1 MTTGIQA
8 LHPAIAPGIANAADL
23 LRTISFHQYVL
34 LLKQRGN
41 TTPVDMAVYEKYSQ
55 VWARLWDFK
64 RDWLTLPVVWSLFV
78 QLLTGCRVSALPGAV
93 VAIDSESASLSIPA
107 TKGGFANL
115 HEYGS
120 LPSPLTNLLLRQG
133 PTMTVAT
140 YWQYR
145 SELRNG
151 NPNFFQSGRPGCQN
165 CTHMPRY
172 LFIQILYYVL
182 GVSLGHITKLMGW
195 RSEGSIEPYLN
206 TNI

>member
-1 MTTGIQA
+1 MITTMQPF
-8 LHPAIAPGIANAADL
+8 HPVAFPCMPNTTDL
-23 LRTISFHQYVL
+23 LRTLSYDQYVVL
-34 LLKQRGN
+34 LERRGH
-41 TTPVDMAVYEKYSQ
+41 TTGRNSVSFRKYEQ
-55 VWARLWDFK
+55 VWTRLWDFK
-64 RDWLTLPVVWSLFV
+64 RDWVTLPVVWNLLV

-107 TKGGFANL
+107 VKGGFANL

-120 LPSPLTNLLLRQG
+120 LPSTLTNLLLRQG

-145 SELRNG
+145 AELRNG
-151 NPNFFQSGRPGCQN
+151 NPNFFQSDRPGCQS

-172 LFIQILYYVL
+172 FFVQVLSCVL
-182 GVSLGHITKLMGW
+182 GVSLGHITNMLGW
-195 RSEGSIEPYLN
+195 RSEGSIEAYLN